1 MTNEQLEVT
10 DEWLDRLVD
19 GELCEEEYRRV
30 LTALDAQPDGWRR
43 CAAAFLEAQAWGREL
58 RVVRHELVAT
68 PGAALA
74 TSNPRAK
81 AAWLPLIL
89 AIAASFLVAF
99 GLGIW
104 WRGERVPRDVP
115 LESIATAPEKEAAA
129 SSANLEAQLVPARP
143 APGESV
149 PEEVVTLV
157 VDRGDGAQEQFS
169 LPVYD
174 ANDTIARQWLD
185 QRLSLP
191 SQLEQ
196 RLRRS
201 GYEVQVQREWTPLDL
216 RDGRRVLFPVDQWE
230 ITPVK
235 EIVLQ

>member
-174 ANDTIARQWLD
+174 ANDTISGCRCPANSNSGCDGPATKSKFSASGLRWICAMAGECY
-185 QRLSLP
+185 SLWI
-191 SQLEQ
+191 SG
-196 RLRRS
+196 RSLR
-201 GYEVQVQREWTPLDL
+201 
-216 RDGRRVLFPVDQWE
+216 
-230 ITPVK
+230 
-235 EIVLQ
+235 